1 MQLKEKKSLME
12 RDKRKLESELDKQ
25 RQNIGKQV
33 FLQVVQKKSQ
43 EQPNEPLTPIADK
56 QTNLNFAQNPSPVNN
71 INQIINNSP
80 LNTKEK
86 ETPRRQWDKTKNFI
100 DIENENSANKNLN
113 LKPTLQTI
121 EPASNVIV
129 GASST
134 SSLSTPSSSA
144 SQSPP
149 LNTNIRAKSNDNS
162 LTNKLNNL
170 INNQNTTNSNNV
182 ESMAVDLSKAYYS
195 RDEMLKAIDA
205 LKEKYVKESNAASDI
220 AAQASSKLN
229 TSNSSNTGSAMVKD
243 IEVLNSKLSELQN
256 EINRLTLLQ
265 QKQHQS
271 QHLQAQKF
279 LNRANLAEAN
289 SNHNSFNLGEEKKHL
304 SDKEN
309 NEIKSNSGE
318 VANTNSD
325 EGQGD
330 GSFFISFGSGVAKRD
345 KPALTPKKNLIF
357 VKTNNDDKSPLL
369 LADAKKPTNQNTNLL
384 MAAETPK
391 QPGLITLNNDGSEG
405 DIEGSSDGDSAELQR
420 KKELII
426 QKQLERRQQQEL
438 IRLKREEERARK
450 AEEVRLKEEEIAQ
463 KKQLDKTRKETI
475 YQAYIE
481 KKKQLQDE
489 SQSGYF
495 GPPQSLLNAK
505 RFHSTQR
512 LKQTGGYSNKQTA
525 ALEQQQLKQNLM
537 DQFDQAS
544 IFSDRSSTHQFGGQQ
559 TPQMIKSKWLVLCF
573 VFLKC

>member
-56 QTNLNFAQNPSPVNN
+56 QTNPNFTQNPSPVNN
-71 INQIINNSP
+71 INHIINNSP

-121 EPASNVIV
+121 EPANNVIV

-149 LNTNIRAKSNDNS
+149 LNTNTRAKSNDNS
-162 LTNKLNNL
+162 LTNNL
-170 INNQNTTNSNNV
+170 IINQNTTNSSNV
-182 ESMAVDLSKAYYS
+182 ESMAFDLSKAYYS

-205 LKEKYVKESNAASDI
+205 LKEKYVKESNAASDM

-229 TSNSSNTGSAMVKD
+229 TSNSSKTGSAMVRD

-265 QKQHQS
+265 QKQHQT

-279 LNRANLAEAN
+279 LNRANLTEAN

-309 NEIKSNSGE
+309 NDKSHSAE
-318 VANTNSD
+318 VANNTNTD
-325 EGQGD
+325 DGD

-357 VKTNNDDKSPLL
+357 VKTNNDEKSPLL
-369 LADAKKPTNQNTNLL
+369 LAEAKKPANQNTNLL

-426 QKQLERRQQQEL
+426 QKQLERRQQQEM

-450 AEEVRLKEEEIAQ
+450 AEEVRLKEEEVAQ

-495 GPPQSLLNAK
+495 GAPQSLLNAK

-512 LKQTGGYSNKQTA
+512 LKKTDGYSNKQTA

-559 TPQMIKSKWLVLCF
+559 TPQMIKSKWLVLCY
-573 VFLKC
+573 VFEVLVI

>member
-220 AAQASSKLN
+220 AAQSSSKLY
-229 TSNSSNTGSAMVKD
+229 TSTSCYYGSAMVND
-243 IEVLNSKLSELQN
+243 FLVLNCILSELQI
-256 EINRLTLLQ
+256 EIN
-265 QKQHQS
+265 
-271 QHLQAQKF
+271 
-279 LNRANLAEAN
+279 
-289 SNHNSFNLGEEKKHL
+289 
-304 SDKEN
+304 
-309 NEIKSNSGE
+309 
-318 VANTNSD
+318 
-325 EGQGD
+325 
-330 GSFFISFGSGVAKRD
+330 
-345 KPALTPKKNLIF
+345 
-357 VKTNNDDKSPLL
+357 
-369 LADAKKPTNQNTNLL
+369 
-384 MAAETPK
+384 
-391 QPGLITLNNDGSEG
+391 
-405 DIEGSSDGDSAELQR
+405 
-420 KKELII
+420 
-426 QKQLERRQQQEL
+426 
-438 IRLKREEERARK
+438 
-450 AEEVRLKEEEIAQ
+450 
-463 KKQLDKTRKETI
+463 
-475 YQAYIE
+475 
-481 KKKQLQDE
+481 
-489 SQSGYF
+489 
-495 GPPQSLLNAK
+495 
-505 RFHSTQR
+505 
-512 LKQTGGYSNKQTA
+512 
-525 ALEQQQLKQNLM
+525 
-537 DQFDQAS
+537 
-544 IFSDRSSTHQFGGQQ
+544 
-559 TPQMIKSKWLVLCF
+559 
-573 VFLKC
+573 